1 MGYQDR
7 DYIRE
12 DGEGTSLWSNLS
24 VTAKLIILNVILYLA
39 NLFFSESDNA
49 ITRALWLSPESV
61 PQPLYWYQFLTA
73 GFAHD
78 PESVR
83 HIFGNML
90 GLYFFGRPLEDRYG
104 GREFLRFYLA
114 AILIGN
120 ITWGLR
126 QYFFVDPPTME
137 MGGRLVANWPHLL
150 GASGAVI
157 ACIILFIVQNPRATL
172 LANLMVPVPA
182 WLIGV
187 LYIAMDLVGVAT
199 QRGDETL
206 VAYDVHL
213 TGAAFA
219 VAYWYF
225 GWNFRWVPGL
235 DGFGGMRSAK
245 RWFKPR
251 PALKVHA
258 PEAEYEDLDA
268 EADRLLEKVHEQG
281 ESSLTAR
288 EKKILEAYSRRLR
301 QKLR

>member
-7 DYIRE
+7 DYIR
-12 DGEGTSLWSNLS
+12 DDSEGANVWSTLS
-24 VTAKLIILNVILYLA
+24 VTSKLIVLNVGLYLV
-39 NLFFSESDNA
+39 NLFFGGDRLVGQGTVTE
-49 ITRALWLSPESV
+49 ALALEPLSLFN
-61 PQPLYWYQFLTA
+61 PLYWYQFLTA
-73 GFAHD
+73 GFVHD
-78 PESVR
+78 SHSVR

-104 GREFLRFYLA
+104 GREFLRFYLVA
-114 AILIGN
+114 LLLGN
-120 ITWGLR
+120 ITWAVR
-126 QYFFVDPPTME
+126 QCLIGVDPSSQ
-137 MGGRLVANWPHLL
+137 VSLL
-150 GASGAVI
+150 GASGAVT

-187 LYIAMDLVGVAT
+187 IYIASDLIGMAT
-199 QRGDETL
+199 EGGDQAR

-225 GWNFRWVPGL
+225 GWNFRWIPGL
-235 DGFGGMRSAK
+235 DAFGSRKAK

-251 PALKVHA
+251 PALKVHT
-258 PEAEYEDLDA
+258 PEVEYEDLDA

-281 ESSLTAR
+281 EGSLTPR
-288 EKKILEAYSRRLR
+288 EKKILEDYSRRLR

>member
-7 DYIRE
+7 DYIR
-12 DGEGTSLWSNLS
+12 DDSQGTNLWSTLS
-24 VTAKLIILNVILYLA
+24 VTAKLIVLNVVLYLV
-39 NLFFSESDNA
+39 NLFFGGDRTAGQGA
-49 ITRALWLSPESV
+49 ITDALALTPESLLN
-61 PQPLYWYQFLTA
+61 PLYWYQFLTA
-73 GFAHD
+73 GFVHD
-78 PESVR
+78 SHKVT

-104 GREFLRFYLA
+104 GREFLRFYLV

-120 ITWGLR
+120 VTWALR
-126 QYFFVDPPTME
+126 QYLFVGVDAGSSVPL
-137 MGGRLVANWPHLL
+137 RLL
-150 GASGAVI
+150 GASGGVT

-187 LYIAMDLVGVAT
+187 LYIAMDVVGMAT
-199 QRGDETL
+199 AGRLAPER

-225 GWNFRWVPGL
+225 GWNFRWIPGV
-235 DGFGGMRSAK
+235 DGFGSVRKAK

-258 PEAEYEDLDA
+258 PEVEYEDLDA

-281 ESSLTAR
+281 EGSLTPR
-288 EKKILEAYSRRLR
+288 EKKILEDYSRRLR

>member
-7 DYIRE
+7 DYIRD
-12 DGEGTSLWSNLS
+12 DGAGTSLWSTLS
-24 VTAKLIILNVILYLA
+24 VTAKLIILNVVLYLA
-39 NLFFSESDNA
+39 NLFFSEGNQT
-49 ITRALWLSPESV
+49 ITRLLWLSPESV
-61 PQPLYWYQFLTA
+61 PHPLQWYQFLTA
-73 GFAHD
+73 GFVHA
-78 PESVR
+78 ESAR

-90 GLYFFGRPLEDRYG
+90 GLYFFGRPLEERYG

-126 QYFFVDPPTME
+126 QYF
-137 MGGRLVANWPHLL
+137 LVGPAQIQSGDVMLSIWPHLL
-150 GASGAVI
+150 GASGAVT

-187 LYIAMDLVGVAT
+187 LYIAMDLIGMAT
-199 QRGDETL
+199 QRENQARI
-206 VAYDVHL
+206 AYDVHL

-235 DGFGGMRSAK
+235 DRFGGMRRAK

-281 ESSLTAR
+281 EASLTDR

>member
-12 DGEGTSLWSNLS
+12 DGEGTSLWSTLS
-24 VTAKLIILNVILYLA
+24 VTAKLIILNVVLYLA
-39 NLFFSESDNA
+39 NLFFSEESNA
-49 ITRALWLSPESV
+49 ITAALWLTPDAV
-61 PQPLYWYQFLTA
+61 PHPLDWYRFLTA

-78 PESVR
+78 PKTVK

-90 GLYFFGRPLEDRYG
+90 GLYFFGRPIEDRYG

-114 AILIGN
+114 ALLIGN
-120 ITWGLR
+120 ITWGVR
-126 QYFFVDPPTME
+126 QYLFVGPAMDAA
-137 MGGRLVANWPHLL
+137 GAIYWPHLL
-150 GASGAVI
+150 GASGAVT

-187 LYIAMDLVGVAT
+187 LFIGSDLIGLAT
-199 QRGDETL
+199 QRESQSR

-235 DGFGGMRSAK
+235 DGFGGARSAN

-258 PEAEYEDLDA
+258 PEVEYEDLDA
-268 EADRLLEKVHEQG
+268 EADRLLEKVHEHG
-281 ESSLTAR
+281 EASLTAR